1 MKQVSWQELQGQ
13 ETESFGNQGK
23 VLGDSQK

>member
-13 ETESFGNQGK
+13 ETDSFGNQGK
-23 VLGDSQK
+23 VMGNGQN